1 MFTAKTALRV
11 LVAVFF
17 FAARSPAHELWIE
30 PDPPTID
37 SSARSSTHE
46 IAIRMFTGERFH
58 GEELGWD
65 PERCAE
71 LRDFAGDGFRDLT
84 GEPGAAPAAYLSVG
98 DEAVHLLS
106 YRSHP
111 FSIEIDAR
119 TFNRYLL
126 EHGLQ
131 EAWRARQERGELDRP
146 GRERFT
152 RYCKAVVAPAAG
164 KDGSAANRTADEDRT
179 AYKILGHRLEI
190 VPAPAA
196 SGAAGIP
203 FQILFENKPLAQAV
217 VFASPRSNAQEGLVR
232 AVTNANGMVTFD
244 LQDPG
249 LWLISIVHMIPCNPC
264 PDADWESCWAS
275 LVLSS
280 PVHALGSVP

>member
-1 MFTAKTALRV
+1 
-11 LVAVFF
+11 
-17 FAARSPAHELWIE
+17 
-30 PDPPTID
+30 
-37 SSARSSTHE
+37 
-46 IAIRMFTGERFH
+46 
-58 GEELGWD
+58 LGWD

-71 LRDFAGDGFRDLT
+71 LRDFAGGAFRDLK
-84 GEPGAAPAAYLSVG
+84 GEPGAAPAAYHSRG
-98 DEAVHLLS
+98 GEAVHHQA

-111 FSIEIDAR
+111 SAIEIDAR

-131 EAWRARQERGELDRP
+131 DAWQTRQERGELERP

-152 RYCKAVVAPAAG
+152 RYCKAIVAPAAA
-164 KDGSAANRTADEDRT
+164 KDEGGARVATRTADHRTADKNLAADNRVADQDRT
-179 AYKILGHRLEI
+179 AQKILGHRLEI
-190 VPAPAA
+190 VPAPAR
-196 SGAAGIP
+196 SGAPGIP

-232 AVTNANGMVTFD
+232 AVTDANGIVTFD